1 MTMMMNRQRFVT
13 IKLFRS
19 GGTGAG
25 EINVEQTYPK
35 GSVTKSAPL
44 LFWRKLKNVT
54 VSCLNVKTE
63 RLRTLIQS
71 NLNQFPLI
79 RIATEFRM
87 FYYLDALANGEIT
100 QNEHYLCIMG
110 PGGPSDTWDL
120 CTASCICDQPWCDC
134 TPPEDQTKDFYPTLK
149 EISFTCYVRPDEDIP
164 LPV

>member
-1 MTMMMNRQRFVT
+1 
-13 IKLFRS
+13 
-19 GGTGAG
+19 
-25 EINVEQTYPK
+25 
-35 GSVTKSAPL
+35 
-44 LFWRKLKNVT
+44 
-54 VSCLNVKTE
+54 
-63 RLRTLIQS
+63 
-71 NLNQFPLI
+71 
-79 RIATEFRM
+79 M

>member
-54 VSCLNVKTE
+54 VSCLNVKIDVYV
-63 RLRTLIQS
+63 LSFSQTLTS
-71 NLNQFPLI
+71 FPSFELQ
-79 RIATEFRM
+79 
-87 FYYLDALANGEIT
+87 
-100 QNEHYLCIMG
+100 QNFVCFI
-110 PGGPSDTWDL
+110 
-120 CTASCICDQPWCDC
+120 I
-134 TPPEDQTKDFYPTLK
+134 
-149 EISFTCYVRPDEDIP
+149 
-164 LPV
+164 